1 MKNNCNH
8 DERENCRNFLPPF
21 CFAVGPTGPIGSTGP
36 TGATGPMGPM
46 GFPGTPG
53 PTGPTG
59 PTGPSSGSTGPT
71 GPTGPT
77 GATGLTGAIGPT
89 GPTGATGPIGP
100 TGPTG
105 SAGPTGATG
114 PIGPTGATGLTG
126 ATGPTGPTG
135 AIGPTGPTGPTG
147 PASTL
152 TTASLMAHDESTN
165 TVGVGAPLLFTT
177 TNLASNI
184 VYNPANGVFTVT
196 QPGQYLIHWWINA
209 KNYSNYSSD
218 TVTTA
223 PIIITLNQVTPSALM
238 ISSSSSHN
246 SLAQNATATISGNA
260 VFNATAGSTFRLIN
274 SSSISFQLVKNGMYS
289 GSISIIRN
297 AQS

>member
-77 GATGLTGAIGPT
+77 GATGPT
-89 GPTGATGPIGP
+89 GPTGATGL
-100 TGPTG
+100 
-105 SAGPTGATG
+105 TGAIGSMG
-114 PIGPTGATGLTG
+114 PTG

-196 QPGQYLIHWWINA
+196 QPGQYLIHWWINV
-209 KNYSNYSSD
+209 KNCSNYSSD
-218 TVTTA
+218 SVTTA

-246 SLAQNATATISGNA
+246 SLAQNATATVSGNA